1 LIFELSIP
9 NCLGLSKLHSRLQFR
24 FEIASTMLAVYGLNA
39 WCVVHE
45 TSNACMVFIIWLFSV
60 DYDAWRGL
68 VDYTWGCSVDG
79 VVAILLVLTIVALRE
94 VCNVPIW
101 CRSLSR
107 ELLGLP
113 QSLPFS
119 LWMLPCLQ

>member
-1 LIFELSIP
+1 
-9 NCLGLSKLHSRLQFR
+9 
-24 FEIASTMLAVYGLNA
+24 MLAVYGLNA